1 MSEKLSYRA
10 GMVHPVR
17 LLRQKRK
24 LTLEEVARELGT
36 SKGNLSRIETG
47 IQGAS
52 DALKRR
58 IVEWSGGRITAGDLI
73 EYRTRS
79 AA

>member
-1 MSEKLSYRA
+1 ML
-10 GMVHPVR
+10 HPIRR
-17 LLRQKRK
+17 LRHERK
-24 LTLEEVARELGT
+24 LTLDDAARELGI

-47 IQGAS
+47 IHGAS

-58 IVEWSGGRITAGDLI
+58 IVEWSDGRITASDLLD
-73 EYRTRS
+73 YRPNAAAS